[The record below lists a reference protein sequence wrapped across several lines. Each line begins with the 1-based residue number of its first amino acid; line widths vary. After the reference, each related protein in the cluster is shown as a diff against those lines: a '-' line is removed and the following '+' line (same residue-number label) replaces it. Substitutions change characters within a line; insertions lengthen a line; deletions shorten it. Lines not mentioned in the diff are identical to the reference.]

1 MRHYGTVTT
10 APRSRD
16 LKAGTVLPV
25 WAATAVGSV
34 IIGAVS
40 PPAEQFAWLAVALAA
55 AIVVTFAVQLA
66 TLTKVGFLDRV
77 MASIGGA
84 ALILALATG
93 VLALMTAVS
102 G

>member
-1 MRHYGTVTT
+1 MGHYGMVTT
-10 APRSRD
+10 AERSRD
-16 LKAGTVLPV
+16 LKTGTVLPV
-25 WAATAVGSV
+25 WLATVVGAV
-34 IIGAVS
+34 IIGVAS
-40 PPAEQFAWLAVALAA
+40 PQGEYFTWLSVALAA

-84 ALILALATG
+84 TLILAVATG
-93 VLALMTAVS
+93 VLALLRMMN